1 MKKIGKQTL
10 LALFVSQA
18 LILSIVE
25 SWIPIPVGIPGVK
38 LGLANIVT
46 VLVILSLGYR
56 AAFTVVIIRCI
67 LGSFFGGGLIMFLFS
82 IAGGILS
89 TSIMTLLYKYFSKY
103 FSILGISVAGSIAHN
118 IGQIT
123 IACIIM
129 KEIMVA
135 TYLPVLLVSGV
146 IMGCFV
152 GFCSSFLW
160 DALRKTGILP
170 KREVV

>member
-1 MKKIGKQTL
+1 MKKISTQTL

-25 SWIPIPVGIPGVK
+25 SWIPVPVGIPGVK

-152 GFCSSFLW
+152 GFCSTFLN
-160 DALRKTGILP
+160 DALRKTGMLP
-170 KREVV
+170 NN